1 MDLSFNRFR
10 FLAYE
15 DVEWQRIY
23 FDSKTEG
30 YVVLNHKHGKSE
42 AKANIKTALRLA
54 KQGKTIELLPAD
66 GITVSADA
74 FINDEIW
81 ELKTSNGSRS
91 SVQNRLRKGK
101 KQARNTLL
109 EILNDNIEWSDI
121 LVGMISTVNTDTNK
135 YLQKI
140 ALLLPNNVYLEFSRD
155 EIIKRNFEKIPFY
168 GPQ

>member
-10 FLAYE
+10 FLSYE
-15 DVEWQRIY
+15 DVEWQRLY

-81 ELKTSNGSRS
+81 ELKTSNGSR
-91 SVQNRLRKGK
+91 
-101 KQARNTLL
+101 
-109 EILNDNIEWSDI
+109 
-121 LVGMISTVNTDTNK
+121 
-135 YLQKI
+135 
-140 ALLLPNNVYLEFSRD
+140 
-155 EIIKRNFEKIPFY
+155 
-168 GPQ
+168 